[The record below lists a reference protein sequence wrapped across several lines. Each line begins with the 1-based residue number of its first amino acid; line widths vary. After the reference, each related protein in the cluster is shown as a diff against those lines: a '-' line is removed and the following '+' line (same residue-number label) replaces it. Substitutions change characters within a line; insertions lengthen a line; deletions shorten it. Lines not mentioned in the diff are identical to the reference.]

1 MTLTA
6 PDAGMC
12 KRPTCSSC
20 SGVLQRHRRYQTLD
34 PQPCT
39 CLDMM
44 MPCTCPTYACLH
56 TGMHHGTQLGAPAVT
71 VVGAL
76 EVHNIANDVYEHNF
90 GWRPT
95 QVLLLSAACLPTTC
109 LSAAELI

>member
-1 MTLTA
+1 
-6 PDAGMC
+6 
-12 KRPTCSSC
+12 
-20 SGVLQRHRRYQTLD
+20 
-34 PQPCT
+34 
-39 CLDMM
+39 
-44 MPCTCPTYACLH
+44 MPAS
-56 TGMHHGTQLGAPAVT
+56 GMHHGTQLGAPMVT

-95 QVLLLSAACLPTTC
+95 QVLLLSPARLPTTC